1 VLNTQ
6 HQSRACERQNIRSP
20 LIPISKAP
28 AHRSAPAHSILAR
41 SALRLPLRSHAPLNS
56 TTLVSVHA
64 SCFFYIAV
72 DFSGQIRFRKTLS
85 KNRQNTIGLSGCHA
99 PIGAWTTWLCQCPG
113 KYLDGLSRCSGKN
126 KAIMRWV
133 FHPLPRP
140 IHQRWTW
147 VRSIH
152 GLGWVGSHFP
162 AHVIGWVGLG
172 EEKRTLV
179 HLCYTCPAQW
189 KKCCYAP
196 ATKVG
201 EFSEGCA
208 HSPLGPLSSP
218 LLLPIPCL

>member
-1 VLNTQ
+1 V
-6 HQSRACERQNIRSP
+6 SGK
-20 LIPISKAP
+20 IS
-28 AHRSAPAHSILAR
+28 AHRSYLFLKPPLTAQLPLTRFLAR

-113 KYLDGLSRCSGKN
+113 KYVDGLSRCSGKN

-201 EFSEGCA
+201 EFNEGCA